1 MKQATGSNT
10 PQSINKVSIQLTLDG
25 HFFGACAVREFPGD
39 GPVEVEL
46 LTPRT
51 TLVPEE
57 FSDEACAGE
66 LLAAAGM
73 AALPGERAVWSAPQ
87 QNAVAV
93 MAAAEDALAAVHER
107 LGDRARYTT
116 PLLCVPQA
124 SVPTV
129 WMYYAAGLLYIK
141 VYDGKLRFAEVVPA
155 PRRGRPAI
163 HARTARKRIPAQG
176 LHASH
181 RKRRRPGV
189 ETEAR
194 RIFQTDR
201 MRIVSGKIQGPGHQP
216 APQPAGAADNRF
228 RQGEP
233 LQRPRQSAG
242 FRGVRR
248 AGPLRGNRL
257 DQL

>member
-25 HFFGACAVREFPGD
+25 HSFSAPALSGEFPGD

-46 LTPRT
+46 LTLRT

-57 FSDEACAGE
+57 FFDEACAGE

-107 LGDRARYTT
+107 LGGRARYTT

-155 PRRGRPAI
+155 PDEADLLYMLERLGSEFRLRDYTLRIGSGDGWALK
-163 HARTARKRIPAQG
+163 RKLG
-176 LHASH
+176 
-181 RKRRRPGV
+181 GY
-189 ETEAR
+189 
-194 RIFQTDR
+194 
-201 MRIVSGKIQGPGHQP
+201 
-216 APQPAGAADNRF
+216 F
-228 RQGEP
+228 RQIVCE
-233 LQRPRQSAG
+233 
-242 FRGVRR
+242 
-248 AGPLRGNRL
+248 
-257 DQL
+257 